1 MEECDNKICRCR
13 QHVEEEEAEQL
24 VRNSSFPMQIVHATK
39 SLVLSIYNGNIHEP
53 NRSVVRRFEWY
64 ADGANDFLRSV
75 EFGGTPCYYLFFDP
89 LVGHVLAGET
99 LDYKLVQ
106 GNRYHLFLIQ
116 ANNIVERGA

>member
-1 MEECDNKICRCR
+1 VEECDNKICRCR